1 MPLPQVSATPRLSEE
16 LQPAEALGE
25 AVSTLTPRSPTVS
38 ASVPWPPVGNTFNEE
53 DVIADEEEQEEQEI
67 EVAGDATTPQAE
79 RSSSIDPES
88 LLGLTRA
95 LDQCSEPPV
104 PMVVEANGEGGYPHR
119 ANSYMSRSKTVQTV
133 WKAPCDALGA
143 TSLAAACEG
152 DLKIAE
158 HVAKTRGLP
167 PDLEPDSVRE
177 FLLRYGYDAVDHQS
191 WGKMPDQQ
199 PELRIQL
206 ANHIEFGDHTHYE
219 LVCKVLPSS
228 ESKVSVKSWRTLRR
242 LKHIRLGL
250 HDPVKKALGP
260 QYAPHFG
267 ATPFAHHTA
276 PVGTT
281 ARLRAWFGAVAN
293 CINAAIFEPSLVAI
307 TLRLLDGPGTPL
319 IAPGLLSNDFEDIP
333 ITAAI
338 FGSKQT
344 IAPQGAPA
352 ISLPRV
358 ALGGSQAKLQS
369 SKARCLEMQFDA
381 EGCERKVQISRRPLG
396 AEFRMQSAGVIKV
409 SKVKL
414 EGHAAELG
422 FEVGWTIKFVGGEDA
437 STMSFQQVQ
446 DAMKI
451 KMLHLPLV
459 A

>member
-1 MPLPQVSATPRLSEE
+1 MTSKKSSATPRLSEE
-16 LQPAEALGE
+16 LQPVDALDEAE
-25 AVSTLTPRSPTVS
+25 STFTPRSPS
-38 ASVPWPPVGNTFNEE
+38 AAWTLPGPPIGNTCNEE
-53 DVIADEEEQEEQEI
+53 NVVADEAEHEEQEMEL
-67 EVAGDATTPQAE
+67 AGGATPLQAE
-79 RSSSIDPES
+79 DSSTIGPES

-95 LDQCSEPPV
+95 LDDCSEHPV
-104 PMVVEANGEGGYPHR
+104 PVVVEANGEG
-119 ANSYMSRSKTVQTV
+119 SKTAQLVA
-133 WKAPCDALGA
+133 KAPCEALGA
-143 TSLAAACEG
+143 TSIAAACEG

-167 PDLEPDSVRE
+167 PDLELDSVRE
-177 FLLRYGYDAVDHQS
+177 FLLRYGYDVVDHRN
-191 WGKMPDQQ
+191 WGKRPDQQ
-199 PELRIQL
+199 PELRIHL
-206 ANHIEFGDHTHYE
+206 ASHIEFGDHTHYE
-219 LVCKVLPSS
+219 LVCKVLPPSVS
-228 ESKVSVKSWRTLRR
+228 EVSVKSWRTLRR

-250 HDPVKKALGP
+250 HDPIKKALGS
-260 QYAPHFG
+260 QYSQHFG

-293 CINAAIFEPSLVAI
+293 CINAGNCEPSLVAI
-307 TLRLLDGPGTPL
+307 ALRLLDGPGTPL
-319 IAPGLLSNDFEDIP
+319 IAPGLVSSDFEDIP

-344 IAPQGAPA
+344 SAPQGALA

-358 ALGGSQAKLQS
+358 ALGGSQARLQS
-369 SKARCLEMQFDA
+369 SKPRCLEMQFDSQ
-381 EGCERKVQISRRPLG
+381 GCEHNVQISRRPLG
-396 AEFRMQSAGVIKV
+396 AEFRTHSGGAIKV
-409 SKVKL
+409 SRVKP

-422 FEVGWTIKFVGGEDA
+422 LEVGWTIKLVGGEDA

-451 KMLHLPLV
+451 GMLHLPLV